1 MLVHVQF
8 LCSDTSMKDFAGK
21 TAVIT
26 GAGSGM
32 GRYLAVLLARAG
44 ANVAICDVNEE
55 TLNDTATMVRQYNVA
70 LSTHVVDMG
79 NMDQIETLPDEVVA
93 QHGAVDLVFNNAGVT
108 VGSSFDNMTE
118 EDWDWVM
125 NINLNGVVKSSRVFL
140 PLLKDRPE
148 AALVN
153 TSSIFGMIAVAGQ
166 SVYHATKFGV
176 RGFTESLAKEH
187 KDSKV
192 QVHCVH
198 PGHVGTNIISNSRIN
213 ADDEFLGEDMDVD
226 QMAEMFRTGGMHPS
240 KAAQIILNGVKRNKR
255 RIFVGLDAKLMDL
268 AQRITPMHYE
278 WLLPIVNLPVYL
290 LRNKKPLKDLPEEP

>member
-1 MLVHVQF
+1 
-8 LCSDTSMKDFAGK
+8 MKDFRGK

-44 ANVAICDVNEE
+44 ANVAICDINEE
-55 TLNDTATMVRQYNVA
+55 TLNGTAAMVRQYNVA
-70 LSTHVVDMG
+70 LSSHVVDMG
-79 NMDQIETLPDEVVA
+79 DMERIEALPDEVVSR
-93 QHGAVDLVFNNAGVT
+93 HGSVDLVFNNAGVT
-108 VGSSFDNMTE
+108 MGSSFAAMSE

-125 NINLNGVVKSSRVFL
+125 NINLNGVVKASRVFL

-148 AALVN
+148 AAIIN

-176 RGFTESLAKEH
+176 RGFTESLAKEF
-187 KDSKV
+187 KDTPV

-198 PGHVGTNIISNSRIN
+198 PGHIGTNIVANSRFN
-213 ADDEFLGEDMDVD
+213 EEDDSKFMRQDNVDEMAD
-226 QMAEMFRTGGMHPS
+226 MFRSGGMHPS
-240 KAAQIILNGVKRNKR
+240 RAAQIILDGVTCKKR

-278 WLLPIVNLPVYL
+278 WLLPVINLPLYF
-290 LRNKKPLKDLPEEP
+290 LRNKKPLKDLPAEP

>member
-1 MLVHVQF
+1 
-8 LCSDTSMKDFAGK
+8 MKDFRGK

-44 ANVAICDVNEE
+44 ANVAICDINEE
-55 TLNDTATMVRQYNVA
+55 TLNGTAAMVRQYNVA
-70 LSTHVVDMG
+70 LSSHVVDMG
-79 NMDQIETLPDEVVA
+79 DMERIEALPDEVVA
-93 QHGAVDLVFNNAGVT
+93 QHGSVDLVFNNAGVT
-108 VGSSFDNMTE
+108 MGSSFAAMSE

-125 NINLNGVVKSSRVFL
+125 NINLNGVVKASRVFL

-148 AALVN
+148 AAIIN

-176 RGFTESLAKEH
+176 RGFTESLAKEF
-187 KDSKV
+187 KDTPV

-198 PGHVGTNIISNSRIN
+198 PGHIGTNIVANSRFN
-213 ADDEFLGEDMDVD
+213 EEDDSKFLRQDNVDEMAD
-226 QMAEMFRTGGMHPS
+226 MFRSGGMHPS
-240 KAAQIILNGVKRNKR
+240 RAAQIILDGVTRNKR

-278 WLLPIVNLPVYL
+278 WLLPLINFPLYL
-290 LRNKKPLKDLPEEP
+290 LRNKKPLKDLPAEP

>member
-1 MLVHVQF
+1 
-8 LCSDTSMKDFAGK
+8 MKDFAGK

-32 GRYLAVLLARAG
+32 GRYLAVLLAKAG
-44 ANVAICDVNEE
+44 ANVAICDINEE
-55 TLNDTATMVRQYNVA
+55 TLNGTAAMVRQYNVA
-70 LSTHVVDMG
+70 LSTHIVDMG
-79 NMDQIETLPDEVVA
+79 DMQRIESLPDEIL
-93 QHGAVDLVFNNAGVT
+93 QRHSAVDLVFNNAGVT
-108 VGSSFDNMTE
+108 MGSSFAAMSE

-125 NINLNGVVKSSRVFL
+125 NINLNGVVKASRVFL

-148 AALVN
+148 AALIN

-176 RGFTESLAKEH
+176 RGFTESLAKEF
-187 KDSKV
+187 KDSAV

-198 PGHVGTNIISNSRIN
+198 PGHIGTNIVANSRFN
-213 ADDEFLGEDMDVD
+213 EEDDATFLRQDNVDVD
-226 QMAEMFRTGGMHPS
+226 EMAEMFRTGGMHPS
-240 KAAQIILNGVKRNKR
+240 RAAQIILNGVQRKKR

-278 WLLPIVNLPVYL
+278 WLLPVINAPLYL
-290 LRNKKPLKDLPEEP
+290 LRSKKPLPDLPEEP

>member
-1 MLVHVQF
+1 
-8 LCSDTSMKDFAGK
+8 MKNFRGK

-44 ANVAICDVNEE
+44 ANVAICDINEE
-55 TLNDTATMVRQYNVA
+55 TLNGTAAMVRQYNVA
-70 LSTHVVDMG
+70 LSSHVVDMG
-79 NMDQIETLPDEVVA
+79 DMERIEALPDEVVA
-93 QHGAVDLVFNNAGVT
+93 QHGSVDLVFNNAGVT
-108 VGSSFDNMTE
+108 MGSSFAAMSE

-125 NINLNGVVKSSRVFL
+125 NINLNGVVKASRVFL

-148 AALVN
+148 AAIIN

-176 RGFTESLAKEH
+176 RGFTESLAKEF
-187 KDSKV
+187 KDTPV

-198 PGHVGTNIISNSRIN
+198 PGHIGTNIVANSRFN
-213 ADDEFLGEDMDVD
+213 EEDDSKFLRQDNVDEMAD
-226 QMAEMFRTGGMHPS
+226 MFRSGGMHPS
-240 KAAQIILNGVKRNKR
+240 RAAQIILDGVTRNKR

-278 WLLPIVNLPVYL
+278 WLLPVINFPLYL
-290 LRNKKPLKDLPEEP
+290 LRNKKPLKDLPAEP

>member
-1 MLVHVQF
+1 
-8 LCSDTSMKDFAGK
+8 MKDFRGK

-44 ANVAICDVNEE
+44 ANVAICDINEE
-55 TLNDTATMVRQYNVA
+55 TLNGTAAMVRQYNVA
-70 LSTHVVDMG
+70 LSSHVVDMG
-79 NMDQIETLPDEVVA
+79 DMERIEALPDEVVA
-93 QHGAVDLVFNNAGVT
+93 QHGSVDLVFNNAGVT
-108 VGSSFDNMTE
+108 MGSSFAAMSE

-125 NINLNGVVKSSRVFL
+125 NINLNGVVKASRVFL

-148 AALVN
+148 AAIIN

-176 RGFTESLAKEH
+176 RGFTESLAKEF
-187 KDSKV
+187 KDTPV

-198 PGHVGTNIISNSRIN
+198 PGHIGTNIVANSRFN
-213 ADDEFLGEDMDVD
+213 EEDDSKFLRQDNVDEMAD
-226 QMAEMFRTGGMHPS
+226 MFRSGGMHPS
-240 KAAQIILNGVKRNKR
+240 RAAQIILDGVTRNIR

-278 WLLPIVNLPVYL
+278 WLLPVINFPLYL
-290 LRNKKPLKDLPEEP
+290 LRNKKPLKDLPVEP

>member
-1 MLVHVQF
+1 
-8 LCSDTSMKDFAGK
+8 MKNFRGK

-44 ANVAICDVNEE
+44 ANVAICDINEE
-55 TLNDTATMVRQYNVA
+55 TLNGTAAMVRQYNVA
-70 LSTHVVDMG
+70 LSSHVVDMG
-79 NMDQIETLPDEVVA
+79 DMERIEALPDEVVA
-93 QHGAVDLVFNNAGVT
+93 QHGSVDLVFNNAGVT
-108 VGSSFDNMTE
+108 MGSSFAAMSE

-125 NINLNGVVKSSRVFL
+125 NINLNGVVKASRVFL

-148 AALVN
+148 AAIIN

-176 RGFTESLAKEH
+176 RGFTESLAKEF
-187 KDSKV
+187 KDTPV

-198 PGHVGTNIISNSRIN
+198 PGHIGTNIVANSRFN
-213 ADDEFLGEDMDVD
+213 EEDDSKFLRQDNVDEMAD
-226 QMAEMFRTGGMHPS
+226 MFRSGGMHPS
-240 KAAQIILNGVKRNKR
+240 RAAQIILDGVTRNKP

-278 WLLPIVNLPVYL
+278 WLLPVINLPLYL
-290 LRNKKPLKDLPEEP
+290 LRNKKPLKDLPAEP

>member
-1 MLVHVQF
+1 
-8 LCSDTSMKDFAGK
+8 MKNFRGK

-44 ANVAICDVNEE
+44 ANVAICDINEE
-55 TLNDTATMVRQYNVA
+55 TLNGTAAMVRQYNVA
-70 LSTHVVDMG
+70 LSSHVVDMG
-79 NMDQIETLPDEVVA
+79 DMERIEALPDEVVA
-93 QHGAVDLVFNNAGVT
+93 QHGSVDLVFNNAGVT
-108 VGSSFDNMTE
+108 MGSSFAAMSE

-125 NINLNGVVKSSRVFL
+125 NINLNGVVKASRVFL

-148 AALVN
+148 AAIIN

-176 RGFTESLAKEH
+176 RGFTESLAKEF
-187 KDSKV
+187 KGTPV

-198 PGHVGTNIISNSRIN
+198 PGHIGTNIVANSRFN
-213 ADDEFLGEDMDVD
+213 EEDDSKFLRQDNVDEMAD
-226 QMAEMFRTGGMHPS
+226 MFRSGGMHPS
-240 KAAQIILNGVKRNKR
+240 RAAQIILDGVTRNKR
-255 RIFVGLDAKLMDL
+255 RIFVGLDARLMDL

-278 WLLPIVNLPVYL
+278 WLLPVINFPLYL
-290 LRNKKPLKDLPEEP
+290 LRNKKPLKDLPAEP

>member
-1 MLVHVQF
+1 
-8 LCSDTSMKDFAGK
+8 MKDFEGK

-32 GRYLAVLLARAG
+32 GRYLAVLLAKAG
-44 ANVAICDVNEE
+44 ANVAICDINEE
-55 TLNDTATMVRQYNVA
+55 TLNGTAAMVRQYNVA
-70 LSTHVVDMG
+70 VSTHIVDMG
-79 NMDQIETLPDEVVA
+79 DMERIEALPDEVVSH
-93 QHGAVDLVFNNAGVT
+93 HGAVDLVFNNAGVT
-108 VGSSFDNMTE
+108 MGSSFSGMSE

-125 NINLNGVVKSSRVFL
+125 NINLNGVVKASRVFL

-148 AALVN
+148 AALIN

-176 RGFTESLAKEH
+176 RGFTESLAKEFR
-187 KDSKV
+187 DSSV

-198 PGHVGTNIISNSRIN
+198 PGHIGTNIVAN
-213 ADDEFLGEDMDVD
+213 ARFNEEDDATFLRQDDVD
-226 QMAEMFRTGGMHPS
+226 VDEMAKMFKTGGMHPS
-240 KAAQIILNGVKRNKR
+240 RAAQIILNGVKKKKR

-278 WLLPIVNLPVYL
+278 WLLPVINAPLYL
-290 LRNKKPLKDLPEEP
+290 LRNKKPLQDLPEEP

>member
-1 MLVHVQF
+1 
-8 LCSDTSMKDFAGK
+8 MKDFRGK

-44 ANVAICDVNEE
+44 ANVAICDINEE
-55 TLNDTATMVRQYNVA
+55 TLNGTAAMVRQYNVA
-70 LSTHVVDMG
+70 LSLHVVDMG
-79 NMDQIETLPDEVVA
+79 DMERIEALPDEVVA
-93 QHGAVDLVFNNAGVT
+93 QHGSVDLVFNNAGVT
-108 VGSSFDNMTE
+108 MGSSFAAMSE

-125 NINLNGVVKSSRVFL
+125 NINLNGVVKASRVFL

-148 AALVN
+148 AAIIN

-176 RGFTESLAKEH
+176 RGFTESLAKEF
-187 KDSKV
+187 KDTPV

-198 PGHVGTNIISNSRIN
+198 PGHIGTNIVANSRFN
-213 ADDEFLGEDMDVD
+213 EEDDSKFLRQDNVDEMAD
-226 QMAEMFRTGGMHPS
+226 MFRSGGMHPS
-240 KAAQIILNGVKRNKR
+240 RAAQIILDGVTRNKR

-278 WLLPIVNLPVYL
+278 WLLPVINFPLYL
-290 LRNKKPLKDLPEEP
+290 LRNKKPLKDLPAEP